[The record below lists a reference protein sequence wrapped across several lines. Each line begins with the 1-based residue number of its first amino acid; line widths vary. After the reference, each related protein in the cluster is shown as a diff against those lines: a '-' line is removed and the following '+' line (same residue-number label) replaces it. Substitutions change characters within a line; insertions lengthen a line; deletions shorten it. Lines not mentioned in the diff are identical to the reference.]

1 VNNGSSTGVTTLS
14 YTNNAFASEGGSDT
28 ALHVVAAAAAQLNIS
43 SNVVE
48 FGATDGTGFRFSVG
62 ASSNVNV
69 TSNSI
74 IDTTDGATGIL
85 FDSITAPSTATISG
99 NTIQLSQNGGLLTQG
114 IIFTSVTDQVN
125 SGVTTMV
132 NLSGTQNNVI
142 QGAQTPF
149 FVPTGT
155 TTGQIEVNGTLMP

>member
-1 VNNGSSTGVTTLS
+1 MRS
-14 YTNNAFASEGGSDT
+14 
-28 ALHVVAAAAAQLNIS
+28 IS
-43 SNVVE
+43 SSRTANVN
-48 FGATDGTGFRFSVG
+48 AR

-69 TSNSI
+69 TGNSI

-99 NTIQLSQNGGLLTQG
+99 NTMQLSQNGGLLTQG
-114 IIFTSVTDQVN
+114 IVFTSVTDQIN

-132 NLSGTQNNVI
+132 NLAGTQNNVI
-142 QGAQTPF
+142 QGAQTTF

-155 TTGQIEVNGTLMP
+155 TTGQILINGTLMP